1 MMHNRRRVR
10 LWRKLMREG
19 MVNVEGGLPGLVA
32 SLPED
37 ALELQTKAA
46 CLAREGERER
56 DTAHGGSAQ
65 W

>member
-1 MMHNRRRVR
+1 
-10 LWRKLMREG
+10 MREG
-19 MVNVEGGLPGLVA
+19 MVNVEGGLPGLVS
-32 SLPED
+32 SLPAD

-46 CLAREGERER
+46 CLAREGAGGRLDARER